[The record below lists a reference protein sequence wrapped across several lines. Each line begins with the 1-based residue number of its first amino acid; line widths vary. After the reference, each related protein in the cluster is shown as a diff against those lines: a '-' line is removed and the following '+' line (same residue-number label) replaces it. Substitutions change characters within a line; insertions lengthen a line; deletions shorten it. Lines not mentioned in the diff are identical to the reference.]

1 VDPSPSLFTNHGLVL
16 LALARRPDLR
26 LRDIA
31 GEVGITERAAQGIVS
46 DLVGGG
52 FLERSREGRR
62 NRYLVRGDAAL
73 AGRYG
78 MARELGDLIRGLGAE
93 ARTPPEEGRRR
104 AVVLACSDYRFQEP
118 LRDLLATQ
126 GFLGRAEVF
135 LWPGGSAAL
144 GGIEG
149 PGILDAMVRA
159 VGADSPP
166 RVVLVAHQDCHAR
179 GARVARRDGP
189 VETSRAVLVRRR
201 RGVER
206 ARKTFGVEPELW
218 FLASRGA
225 HRVRPAQSRSAGRQ
239 TTEGEA

>member
-1 VDPSPSLFTNHGLVL
+1 L

-46 DLVGGG
+46 DLVVRG

-62 NRYLVRGDAAL
+62 NRYLVRGDAPL
-73 AGRYG
+73 AGRDG
-78 MARELGDLIRGLGAE
+78 IAQELGDLIRGLGAE
-93 ARTPPEEGRRR
+93 SRTPPEEGRRH

-126 GFLGRAEVF
+126 GLLGRAEVF

-149 PGILDAMVRA
+149 PGILEAMVRA

-166 RVVLVAHQDCHAR
+166 RGVVLVAHQDCHAR
-179 GARVARRDGP
+179 GARVAPRDGP

-201 RGVER
+201 RGIER
-206 ARKTFGVEPELW
+206 ARKMFGVEPELW
-218 FLASRGA
+218 FLTSRGA
-225 HRVRPAQSRSAGRQ
+225 HRVRSAHTGRERFES
-239 TTEGEA
+239 TRGK